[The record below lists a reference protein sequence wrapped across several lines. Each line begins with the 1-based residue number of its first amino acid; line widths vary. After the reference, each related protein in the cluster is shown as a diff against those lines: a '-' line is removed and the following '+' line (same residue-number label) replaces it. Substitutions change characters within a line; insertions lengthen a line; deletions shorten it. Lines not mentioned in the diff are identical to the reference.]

1 MISPGPYFAREEP
14 LRAQSEYMTVS
25 LVQWRKEA
33 ILSYVKVMAFGAE
46 AISIA
51 DVSFFFVCFFLIFEF
66 YNSYLFLISQFTCMY
81 LQVEKSLIYSRL
93 RSTTT
98 DRTSDGFSRKYPWRK
113 RQDIH
118 VWRQF
123 QSGRRHCD
131 DLQDWRNMEQH

>member
-51 DVSFFFVCFFLIFEF
+51 DVSFFLFVFFLIFEF
-66 YNSYLFLISQFTCMY
+66 YNLSFF
-81 LQVEKSLIYSRL
+81 
-93 RSTTT
+93 
-98 DRTSDGFSRKYPWRK
+98 
-113 RQDIH
+113 
-118 VWRQF
+118 
-123 QSGRRHCD
+123 
-131 DLQDWRNMEQH
+131 N